1 MNKKMNFKTL
11 FTLAIVIITKVAF
24 SQNSSIKG
32 KVIDEKTGE
41 TLPGAVVLIQ
51 GTTIG
56 SNTDLDGNFTIGNVA
71 PGKYNLVCKL
81 ISYNT
86 KNITEVIVKEGEPTI
101 LTISMGTAST
111 ELGVVEV
118 TATISKETN
127 SNLTMMQK
135 NNASLSDGISSESI
149 RRSPDKNTS
158 DVLKRVS
165 GASIQDN
172 KFVIIRGLSDRYN
185 TAMINGLPLPSTEPD
200 RKAFSFD
207 IFPSSMLDNMMIY
220 KTANADLPGDFAG
233 GVIQI
238 NTKDIPDEN
247 FVSFSAGAGYNSQST
262 FKEYQT
268 YKGSKT
274 DWLGY
279 DKSERI
285 LPNGLPET
293 EQYIQQI
300 SNPATRYET
309 SKLFN
314 SNWSIDTKK
323 SSPLA
328 QNYQLS
334 FGENMKLFKNDFGIV
349 GALTYNYSR
358 KLQTINRQD
367 FNPDKSQLF
376 EFDDKSYKE
385 NILWGAMLNFAYKI
399 GENNKI
405 SFKNMYST
413 NSEDAVIDRYG
424 KNFEND
430 QINHATSMQYTSNT
444 LLSSQLM
451 GDHLLT
457 KTKIKIRWGVD
468 YNNTKRVVPDMRR
481 MYYYKNITPSGSES
495 DTVFTA
501 YVPVGAPS
509 STYAGRF
516 YSALNEDLYAGYL
529 EAAIPFNLFK
539 QKQTFKIGGTEQFKT
554 RSFDARVFGY
564 VINNVSTFD
573 WSNLTLPQD
582 SIFAQSNMAN
592 NGFVIK
598 ELKNPSNLYTAS
610 SNLTAGYAML
620 DNNLTKNLRL
630 VWGVRV
636 ENYNQILNSK
646 SYGGDDIK
654 IDTTYLDVLPSF
666 NLTYAVTEKA
676 NIRAAGSRTVAR
688 PEFRELA
695 PFTFYDFNTNAA
707 VIGNP
712 ALVRTNITNADLRYE
727 WYPGYGQILS
737 ATVFYK
743 HFQNPIEQIIDLSSG
758 AGSRIYTYQNVLSAQ
773 NYGFEA
779 ELRFK
784 LNLLDSVFKT
794 EQFDHFTVFTNF
806 TYIKSEVNL
815 SNVASAVTDDEKY
828 RPMQGQSPYIINCGI
843 QYQNDSIGLGISLL
857 YNKIGRRIFLV
868 GSNGYRNIYEA
879 PRDLFD
885 IQITKKIF
893 KNGEIKFN
901 INDIFNQMSVFYQDQ
916 NDSKRYE
923 EDEDTRITGIKFGT
937 NYSLS
942 LSYKF

>member
-51 GTTIG
+51 GTTTG

-207 IFPSSMLDNMMIY
+207 IFPSNMLDNMMIY
-220 KTANADLPGDFAG
+220 KTANPDLPGDFAG

-238 NTKDIPDEN
+238 NTKDIPDDN
-247 FVSFSAGAGYNSQST
+247 FISFSAGAGYNSQST

-279 DKSERI
+279 DKTERI

-293 EQYIQQI
+293 DQYIQQI

-376 EFDDKSYKE
+376 EFDDKSYRE

-413 NSEDAVIDRYG
+413 NSEDAVIERNG

-430 QINHATSMQYTSNT
+430 QINYATSMQYTSNT

-457 KTKIKIRWGVD
+457 KSKIKIKWGVD

-495 DTVFTA
+495 DSVFTA

-564 VINNVSTFD
+564 VINNVGTFD
-573 WSNLTLPQD
+573 WSYLTLSQD
-582 SIFAQSNMAN
+582 SIFDQSNIAN
-592 NGFVIK
+592 NGFTIK

-636 ENYNQILNSK
+636 ENFNQILNSK

-707 VIGNP
+707 VVGNP
-712 ALVRTNITNADLRYE
+712 SLVRTNITNADLRYE

-784 LNLLDSVFKT
+784 LNMLDSVFKT
-794 EQFDHFTVFTNF
+794 EQFDRFTVFTNF

-815 SNVASAVTDDEKY
+815 SNVATAVTDDEKY
-828 RPMQGQSPYIINCGI
+828 RPMQGQSPYIINAGI

-885 IQITKKIF
+885 IQISKKIF

-901 INDIFNQMSVFYQDQ
+901 INDVFNQMNVFYQDQ
-916 NDSKRYE
+916 NDSKKYE

>member
-1 MNKKMNFKTL
+1 MNFKTL
-11 FTLAIVIITKVAF
+11 FTIAIVIITKVAI

-32 KVIDEKTGE
+32 KVIDEKNGE

-51 GTTIG
+51 GTTTG
-56 SNTDLDGNFTIGNVA
+56 GNTDLDGNFTIGNVA

-86 KNITEVIVKEGEPTI
+86 KTITDVIVKEGEPTI

-172 KFVIIRGLSDRYN
+172 KFVVIRGLSDRYN

-207 IFPSSMLDNMMIY
+207 IFPSNMLDNMMIY
-220 KTANADLPGDFAG
+220 KTANPDLPGDFAG

-247 FVSFSAGAGYNSQST
+247 FISFSAGAGYNSQST

-274 DWLGY
+274 DCLGY
-279 DKSERI
+279 DKTERI
-285 LPNGLPET
+285 LPTGLPET
-293 EQYIQQI
+293 DQYIQQI
-300 SNPATRYET
+300 SSPATRYET

-376 EFDDKSYKE
+376 EFDDKSYRE

-413 NSEDAVIDRYG
+413 NSEDAVIERYG

-430 QINHATSMQYTSNT
+430 QINYATSMQYTSNT

-457 KTKIKIRWGVD
+457 KSKIKIKWGVD

-495 DTVFTA
+495 DSVFTA

-564 VINNVSTFD
+564 VINNVGTFD
-573 WSNLTLPQD
+573 WSYLTLSQD
-582 SIFAQSNMAN
+582 SIFDQNNIAN

-610 SNLTAGYAML
+610 SNLTAGYAMF

-636 ENYNQILNSK
+636 ENFNQILNSK

-707 VIGNP
+707 VVGNP
-712 ALVRTNITNADLRYE
+712 SLVRTNITNADLRYE

-784 LNLLDSVFKT
+784 LNMLDSIFKT
-794 EQFDHFTVFTNF
+794 EQFDRFTVFTNF

-815 SNVASAVTDDEKY
+815 SNVATAVTDDEKY
-828 RPMQGQSPYIINCGI
+828 RPMQGQSPYIINAGI
-843 QYQNDSIGLGISLL
+843 QYQNDSIGLAISLL

-885 IQITKKIF
+885 IQISKKIF

-901 INDIFNQMSVFYQDQ
+901 INDVFNQMNVFYQDQ
-916 NDSKRYE
+916 NDSKKYE

>member
-51 GTTIG
+51 GTTTG

-220 KTANADLPGDFAG
+220 KTANPDLPGDFAG

-247 FVSFSAGAGYNSQST
+247 FISFSAGAGYNSQST

-300 SNPATRYET
+300 SSPATRYET

-328 QNYQLS
+328 QNYHLS

-457 KTKIKIRWGVD
+457 KTKIK
-468 YNNTKRVVPDMRR
+468 
-481 MYYYKNITPSGSES
+481 
-495 DTVFTA
+495 
-501 YVPVGAPS
+501 
-509 STYAGRF
+509 
-516 YSALNEDLYAGYL
+516 
-529 EAAIPFNLFK
+529 
-539 QKQTFKIGGTEQFKT
+539 
-554 RSFDARVFGY
+554 
-564 VINNVSTFD
+564 
-573 WSNLTLPQD
+573 
-582 SIFAQSNMAN
+582 
-592 NGFVIK
+592 
-598 ELKNPSNLYTAS
+598 
-610 SNLTAGYAML
+610 
-620 DNNLTKNLRL
+620 
-630 VWGVRV
+630 
-636 ENYNQILNSK
+636 
-646 SYGGDDIK
+646 
-654 IDTTYLDVLPSF
+654 
-666 NLTYAVTEKA
+666 
-676 NIRAAGSRTVAR
+676 
-688 PEFRELA
+688 
-695 PFTFYDFNTNAA
+695 
-707 VIGNP
+707 
-712 ALVRTNITNADLRYE
+712 
-727 WYPGYGQILS
+727 
-737 ATVFYK
+737 
-743 HFQNPIEQIIDLSSG
+743 
-758 AGSRIYTYQNVLSAQ
+758 
-773 NYGFEA
+773 
-779 ELRFK
+779 
-784 LNLLDSVFKT
+784 
-794 EQFDHFTVFTNF
+794 
-806 TYIKSEVNL
+806 
-815 SNVASAVTDDEKY
+815 
-828 RPMQGQSPYIINCGI
+828 
-843 QYQNDSIGLGISLL
+843 
-857 YNKIGRRIFLV
+857 
-868 GSNGYRNIYEA
+868 
-879 PRDLFD
+879 
-885 IQITKKIF
+885 
-893 KNGEIKFN
+893 
-901 INDIFNQMSVFYQDQ
+901 NQM
-916 NDSKRYE
+916 
-923 EDEDTRITGIKFGT
+923 GC
-937 NYSLS
+937 
-942 LSYKF
+942 